1 MSKVWLIAERQFKKE
16 VLSRGFLIA
25 LLSLPLFIGFSVGMA
40 FLGIHLDKEN
50 STIGY
55 VDQAGVLAAQPPQSE
70 NDKLRFMAF
79 DTPEAARSALDTNQI
94 DAYYVL
100 PADYGSSGRAELI
113 YVEAPGGSAQRTFA
127 DAVRLNLLE
136 GQSPQVVE
144 RLLEHPHLTV
154 QATNLNKTFSV
165 SGPNAGDIAPVAGAV
180 LFAFLTLTVS
190 STLMVAL
197 VEEKENRTMEVVVT
211 SVSTPKIMAG
221 KVLGIVAMAAL
232 LFVFWSVVILTTIW
246 ISANLLD
253 IAWFQSID
261 VNWRDVGLLSLIM
274 VPSFMA
280 FAAFMTLLG
289 STLVDSQEA
298 DQVGPL
304 MFMVLFLPLYLFFF
318 IAQSPNGVLS
328 LAFSLF
334 PLTSVPTMAVRSGFM
349 QIPTWQYL
357 LSAGIALASA
367 IALIWL
373 AGKAFRLSM
382 LRYGQRLR
390 WGELFGRENS
400 QTVRARKVV

>member
-180 LFAFLTLTVS
+180 LFAL
-190 STLMVAL
+190 
-197 VEEKENRTMEVVVT
+197 
-211 SVSTPKIMAG
+211 
-221 KVLGIVAMAAL
+221 AAL

-318 IAQSPNGVLS
+318 IVQSPNGVLS